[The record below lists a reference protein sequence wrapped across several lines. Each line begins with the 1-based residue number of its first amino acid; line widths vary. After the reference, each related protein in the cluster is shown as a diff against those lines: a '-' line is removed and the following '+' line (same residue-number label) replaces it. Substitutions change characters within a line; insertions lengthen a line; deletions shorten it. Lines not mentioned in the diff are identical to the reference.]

1 MAELILDPQPVQRK
15 FLESQERIVFFGGGA
30 GGGKTWSILADNLQ
44 GVHDPAYFS
53 AFFRTTTVE
62 IDKGLWPEAKLM
74 YEPIL
79 KDKDGKYMGKA
90 HINEQT
96 KTITFPSGS
105 RSVFTYLEL
114 DKHADQW
121 YGSEI
126 TKIYFDEFQF
136 RTEYQFDILRSR
148 NRSRANVTKGIRCT
162 LNPDANHFVYDWVKP
177 YLDEEGFP
185 ILEYSGRTRYYLI
198 VLGDLHTDWD
208 YDALYNKF
216 YEPSKPDDEQKR
228 PQTYTYIPAT
238 LTDNKVLME
247 MDPEYKANLDSMPEK
262 KRKQLLL
269 GCWAKDEDSGL
280 YFNRKWLHKATHVPI
295 GSKYAR
301 GWDTASEV
309 PNENNKYPD
318 FTASVKMAK
327 SQEGN
332 YYICGGH
339 RFQKRPGERD
349 AEIITTGQR
358 DGVDC
363 TLVQAIDPGAAGK
376 VQYREF
382 AKKGSNNGLVV
393 RADPM
398 PNNKSKLKRFEP
410 FSSAC
415 QNGLVYI
422 VESTFEPEQLKQF
435 YKECEEFD
443 GERSTARRKDDF
455 PDSAATVF
463 NFLAKEQVIDCAGLA
478 DALAINSKSQP
489 NQFKD
494 VSSIYGVNHRR

>member
-1 MAELILDPQPVQRK
+1 MPELVLEPQPVQEC
-15 FLESQERIVFFGGGA
+15 FLAAEERIVFFGGGA

-53 AFFRTTTVE
+53 VFFRTMTTE

-74 YEPIL
+74 YDPIL
-79 KDKDGKYMGKA
+79 KDGDGKYIGKS

-96 KTITFPSGS
+96 KTITFPSGA

-114 DKHADQW
+114 DKHADAW

-126 TKIYFDEFQF
+126 AKIYFDEFQF
-136 RTEYQFDILRSR
+136 RTEYQFDVLRSR
-148 NRSRANVTKGIRCT
+148 NRSRADVVKGIRCT
-162 LNPDANHFVYDWVKP
+162 LNPDPNHFVYDWVKP
-177 YLDEEGFP
+177 FLDEEGFP

-198 VLGDLHTDWD
+198 VLGELYTDWD
-208 YDALYNKF
+208 YDALYQKF
-216 YEPSKPDDEQKR
+216 YDPALDDDDQKK

-238 LTDNKVLME
+238 LTDNQVLMDI
-247 MDPEYKANLDSMPEK
+247 DPEYKANLDSMPEK

-269 GCWAKDEDSGL
+269 GCWAKDEDSGM
-280 YFNRKWLHKATHVPI
+280 YFNRKWLHRASHVPN
-295 GSKYAR
+295 GAKYAR

-309 PNENNKYPD
+309 PNDNNKYPD
-318 FTASVKMAK
+318 FTASVRMAK
-327 SQEGN
+327 CKEGN
-332 YYICGGH
+332 IYICGGV

-349 AEIITTGQR
+349 AEIMRIGKR

-376 VQYREF
+376 VQFREF
-382 AKKGSNNGLVV
+382 AKKAAEAELVA
-393 RADPM
+393 RSDPM

-422 VESTFEPEQLKQF
+422 VESSFEPDELKQF
-435 YKECEEFD
+435 YKECEEFN

-455 PDSAATVF
+455 PDAAATTF
-463 NFLAKEQVIDCAGLA
+463 NYLVSQQVIDCDGLA
-478 DALAINSKSQP
+478 SALAANLTSKT
-489 NQFKD
+489 NKFKD
-494 VSSIYGVNHRR
+494 ASSVYGITSRR